1 MGNQPELYLDQF
13 IGEIEGIYDVVEVLY
28 GGDVELSEGNYQ
40 TLLKFSI
47 VYEL

>member
-1 MGNQPELYLDQF
+1 MNY
-13 IGEIEGIYDVVEVLY
+13 YVVEVLY
-28 GGDVELSEGNYQ
+28 GGDDELSEGNYQ